1 MNSNWLTAAPGSTN
15 LWNNLRNVNL
25 TLCCSFSLVL
35 INSVTVTGTFKC
47 WQQVR
52 MCQPSENWIWWF
64 RQKMLTAVGS
74 ATYQRS
80 YRCWLSLSCGL
91 ADVPDV
97 LLEEPHFHMSYNYA
111 VVFFVFFF
119 DAASWLSQVPLV
131 MCVCNESG
139 WCLIW
144 LGNLSQFGQLC
155 SLFQCINTSG
165 RRAQEVF
172 FKRAEGVAVKR
183 EHLAA

>member
-111 VVFFVFFF
+111 VVFFVFFWR
-119 DAASWLSQVPLV
+119 SLLV
-131 MCVCNESG
+131 KPGTTGYVRMQWIRLVSDLTG
-139 WCLIW
+139 KSFSVWSAL
-144 LGNLSQFGQLC
+144 
-155 SLFQCINTSG
+155 
-165 RRAQEVF
+165 
-172 FKRAEGVAVKR
+172 
-183 EHLAA
+183 

>member
-1 MNSNWLTAAPGSTN
+1 MNSSWLTAAPGSTN

-35 INSVTVTGTFKC
+35 MNSMTVTGSFKC

-52 MCQPSENWIWWF
+52 TCQPSGNWIWWF
-64 RQKMLTAVGS
+64 RQKMLTGVGS
-74 ATYQRS
+74 AAYQRS

-111 VVFFVFFF
+111 DFFCFFF
-119 DAASWLSQVPLV
+119 FWRSLLV
-131 MCVCNESG
+131 KPGTTGYVCVQ
-139 WCLIW
+139 WI
-144 LGNLSQFGQLC
+144 
-155 SLFQCINTSG
+155 
-165 RRAQEVF
+165 RRVSDLTGKSFSVWSA
-172 FKRAEGVAVKR
+172 
-183 EHLAA
+183 L